1 MNFNRIYLQFFKW
14 NFMIYF
20 DFSSSQRQMEK
31 GTVNTNIYVHSI
43 LLQLVFISYKVADKR
58 HKRVVKLWTP
68 SIEVPGETSHA
79 SIEALPQNFFKDN
92 VSSSCAD
99 NIWRNHIHMY
109 IHRVKYIVIS
119 SFSTWPLFGCASD
132 LFFASIMQ
140 ANPVSLPPVAPIPPP
155 VAAFQMQMCWNVL
168 NVP

>member
-1 MNFNRIYLQFFKW
+1 MEFHDLFWFFIFSTRDRKGHRKYLCMYMCIQYCFNSYLFHIKYQIKVTRELLNFEL
-14 NFMIYF
+14 
-20 DFSSSQRQMEK
+20 RQLK
-31 GTVNTNIYVHSI
+31 CLAKRRT
-43 LLQLVFISYKVADKR
+43 LQL
-58 HKRVVKLWTP
+58 KLSPRT
-68 SIEVPGETSHA
+68 
-79 SIEALPQNFFKDN
+79 FFKDN

-99 NIWRNHIHMY
+99 NIWRNHIHTY
-109 IHRVKYIVIS
+109 IYIIKYIVIS
-119 SFSTWPLFGCASD
+119 SFSTWPLFGCAFD